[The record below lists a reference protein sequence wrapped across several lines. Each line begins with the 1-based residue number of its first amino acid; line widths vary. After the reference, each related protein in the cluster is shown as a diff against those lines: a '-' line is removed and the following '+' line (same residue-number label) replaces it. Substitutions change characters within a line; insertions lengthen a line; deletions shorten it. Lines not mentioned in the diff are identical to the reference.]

1 MRKRHGSI
9 HSIILFGLI
18 SSKISFQIFGYT
30 MACVYI
36 YISLYISFF
45 ELAQQPAIFRFS
57 AQPCRRSHNWPQGS
71 GPLSF
76 SGVVY
81 QPKNSHNRSSG
92 FVSASKTLV
101 LGSRRDIYILN
112 PEYTFWRVETSIG
125 NGIFISRC
133 TVYHIQNSILYY
145 EMQNSMGWC
154 TTYQNTRM
162 QRRHRWTCWIDF

>member
-36 YISLYISFF
+36 YILLLLIIIIYYLLLLYISFF

-112 PEYTFWRVETSIG
+112 PEYTF
-125 NGIFISRC
+125 
-133 TVYHIQNSILYY
+133 
-145 EMQNSMGWC
+145 
-154 TTYQNTRM
+154 
-162 QRRHRWTCWIDF
+162 